1 MTNYDV
7 CVAFVNGSNN
17 GCHSLNMRVN
27 HDGSRLFSYGT
38 CIAEKLSNGSIII
51 NETKYSITTSK
62 HQSHLRWAISAN
74 AKGITIHHTNKHVP
88 RETYNLT
95 HFYSK

>member
-38 CIAEKLSNGSIII
+38 CIAEKLSNGSIIV
-51 NETKYSITTSK
+51 NETKYSVTTSK
-62 HQSHLRWAISAN
+62 HQSHLRCAISMH
-74 AKGITIHHTNKHVP
+74 AKGITTHHTDKRVP
-88 RETYNLT
+88 MGTYDLT
-95 HFYSK
+95 RYYSK